1 MDFEKRV
8 TEVMSKIA
16 GLEASQAVRVLDT
29 VKIILTLNP
38 GILDLKKLEFEV
50 KAEIGTKA
58 PWKGLQPME
67 MVFVGR
73 HICDFKV
80 GSPSGIFRPVIVTLT
95 DVATGMII
103 GWSIGRLESRELVGR
118 AVINGLS
125 TYGHFKELYLDK
137 KQSMSDEVRQRLK
150 DKLNIDA
157 IYSPGYSPSRHA
169 SQQTTSESVMKALV
183 TTTLGYV
190 GNSAR
195 QSALLNYAKF
205 YQTVAHYME
214 NVAPHY
220 KQKSRDNRSPVELC
234 PAFDSAGIS
243 KEIDEEEYKEL
254 LTIFDI
260 EKPQPVIEKSC
271 VRCKYS
277 YPIGETESKNIIYS
291 CKKGVFIKLSNFSSR
306 PACDKYSRG

>member
-1 MDFEKRV
+1 MDFEKKV
-8 TEVMSKIA
+8 TEVLSKIA

-38 GILDLKKLEFEV
+38 GIQDLKKLEFKDKE
-50 KAEIGTKA
+50 ETETKV
-58 PWKGLQPME
+58 PRKDLQPMDKII
-67 MVFVGR
+67 VQHHV
-73 HICDFKV
+73 CDFKV
-80 GSPSGIFRPVIVTLT
+80 GSPSGIFHPVIVTLT
-95 DVATGMII
+95 DITTGMII
-103 GWSIGRLESRELVGR
+103 GWSIGSRQNRELVSH

-137 KQSMSDEVRQRLK
+137 KQSMSDEVKQRLK
-150 DKLNIDA
+150 DKLNIN
-157 IYSPGYSPSRHA
+157 ITYSLNYSPLAIA
-169 SQQTTSESVMKALV
+169 SQQTTLESIKKALA

-190 GNSAR
+190 GLGS
-195 QSALLNYAKF
+195 YAKV
-205 YQTVAHYME
+205 YQKIAHYIE

-220 KQKSRDNRSPVELC
+220 KQKNRGNRSAVELY
-234 PAFDSAGIS
+234 PAFDQAGIS
-243 KEIDEEEYKEL
+243 KKMDEEEYKEL
-254 LTIFDI
+254 LAIFDI